1 MKDDVIITRQ
11 DVRPRK
17 SGYTVRYL
25 IEIPDGPVRAVH
37 NVQVIVTRGRTTVKV
52 PANVDLDQNLRAAIY
67 AAFSKE
73 NLYESVSA
81 E

>member
-25 IEIPDGPVRAVH
+25 IEMPDGPVRAVH
-37 NVQVIVTRGRTTVKV
+37 NVQVIVTRGRTTVKC
-52 PANVDLDQNLRAAIY
+52 PANVELDPNLRAAIY
-67 AAFSKE
+67 AAFSKGDCYAD
-73 NLYESVSA
+73 LST
-81 E
+81 